1 MQPNR
6 TAMPIDPDLI
16 RRALGEEITA
26 PTPSLVQRL
35 FAARP
40 IGCCELRCLVAAC
53 VLGAVPW
60 ITWLWMELTR

>member
-1 MQPNR
+1 MAIHHLDVA
-6 TAMPIDPDLI
+6 TAGLTASHRDP
-16 RRALGEEITA
+16 
-26 PTPSLVQRL
+26 LVQRL

-40 IGCCELRCLVAAC
+40 IGCCELRCFVAAC